1 MTTNGVSR
9 KMGKRGIRVES
20 CGANGDRPVVVA
32 VAVNVDLR
40 LDFHGGVDVGGGLDV
55 EDWFTFGVSTGER
68 GGYIEKGYAEAEAD
82 GDDWSGW

>member
-1 MTTNGVSR
+1 MLEVS
-9 KMGKRGIRVES
+9 
-20 CGANGDRPVVVA
+20 
-32 VAVNVDLR
+32 
-40 LDFHGGVDVGGGLDV
+40 LDV